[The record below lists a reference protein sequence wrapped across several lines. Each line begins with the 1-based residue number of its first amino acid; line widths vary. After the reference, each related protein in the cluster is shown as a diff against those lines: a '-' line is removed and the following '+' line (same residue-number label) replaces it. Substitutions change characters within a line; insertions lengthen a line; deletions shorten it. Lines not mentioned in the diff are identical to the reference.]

1 MPAARLSTYKMIADL
16 WSRENIAEQIYKG
29 SPVSGKIQ
37 KDSKFGEK
45 IRYVTVGTS
54 PPQGLGDFANA
65 KANKTAST
73 AVEFQVQLASYYGN
87 FSIGGD
93 LWRRYEF
100 TGNKA
105 VLKDPMLR
113 DSKGIMN
120 QAKNDFAS
128 FIHGNG
134 SGSLG
139 RILST
144 STLASQTVTL
154 DAGADKRRIV
164 KGMTLWASTTN
175 TASSTALVGQVTVA
189 SVGGTASAPTITINE
204 ATWSGAISGL
214 TTTSYLFRAGAI
226 GSSNVFYG
234 FEAWCPSHTGSPG
247 TFLGVTRNDS
257 PDQLAGISL
266 SLTGKSPRQRVM
278 LAAQASADTGQAEGE
293 IIYAMSTQAW
303 TDLYFELSS
312 ANALVMTKTPGA
324 KIDGLNHGLEYDGI
338 KLIGPAGPMTVVA
351 DPWMPVNV
359 ERLLCLDTWVMAS
372 CGDWFHWD
380 NGATPGSPML
390 EDAQDS
396 REVRAVG
403 DHQLYCTNPWPNV
416 RVTTA

>member
-29 SPVSGKIQ
+29 SPLLGKIK

-73 AVEFQVQLASYYGN
+73 AVEFQVQLASYFGN

-93 LWRRYEF
+93 IWRRFEF

-105 VLKDPMLR
+105 VLKEAMVR

-128 FIHGNG
+128 FVHGNG
-134 SGSLG
+134 SGALG

-144 STLASQTVTL
+144 STLASQTITL
-154 DAGADKRRIV
+154 DAGADRRRIV
-164 KGMTLWASTTN
+164 KGMTLWASTTS
-175 TASSTALVGQVTVA
+175 TASSTPLVGQVTVA
-189 SVGGTASAPTITINE
+189 SVGGTPTAPTVTINE
-204 ATWSGAISGL
+204 ATWSGAIAGL

-226 GSSNVFYG
+226 GSTNVFFG
-234 FEAWCPSHTGSPG
+234 FDAWCPSHSGSPG
-247 TFLGVTRNDS
+247 TFLNVTRNDA
-257 PDQLAGISL
+257 PEQLAGISL
-266 SLTGKSPRQRVM
+266 SLTNKSPRQRVM
-278 LAAQASADTGQAEGE
+278 LAAQASADTGQADGE
-293 IIYAMSTQAW
+293 IVYAMSTSAW

-312 ANALVMTKTPGA
+312 ANALVMTKTPAA
-324 KIDGLNHGLEYDGI
+324 KIDGFSHGIEYDGI
-338 KLIGPAGPMTVVA
+338 KMIGPAGPMTVVA

-372 CGDWFHWD
+372 CGDFFHWD
-380 NGATPGSPML
+380 NGATPDGPML
-390 EDAQDS
+390 EDTQDS